1 VPALTGLGAPYW
13 IPDARGTVFG
23 LTRGTKRGHLA
34 RATLDALA
42 FQVRDVFDAMSETG
56 VKLTSLRVDGGA
68 SANNLLMQ
76 IQANLLQLPIER
88 PAQVESTALG
98 AAYLAG
104 LGTGLWST
112 EDLEAISTVENRFEP
127 KERLE
132 AQYRRWQKAVSATID
147 FAG

>member
-1 VPALTGLGAPYW
+1 M
-13 IPDARGTVFG
+13 
-23 LTRGTKRGHLA
+23 
-34 RATLDALA
+34 DALA

-76 IQANLLQLPIER
+76 IQADLLQIPIER

-112 EDLEAISTVENRFEP
+112 EDLEAISSVVNRFVP
-127 KERLE
+127 KERFE
-132 AQYRRWQKAVSATID
+132 AQYRRWQMAVSATID